1 MPLASEIVVCY
12 NYLTMTTMSTVAAP
26 ALQGRL
32 MALIRALGL
41 LESERTP
48 CGQPL
53 SPSAAHALAELLEG
67 TDLTQSELGAR
78 LRLEKSTV
86 SRLVGQLQERG
97 WLVRRRAE
105 HDGRVLLLE
114 LTDQGRQMAEQVA
127 TSRAAFFARLCE
139 RIPPER
145 EAELSGALE
154 MLVEILHEQP

>member
-1 MPLASEIVVCY
+1 
-12 NYLTMTTMSTVAAP
+12 
-26 ALQGRL
+26 

-41 LESERTP
+41 LEPDRTP

-53 SPSAAHALAELLEG
+53 SPSAAHALTELSEG
-67 TDLTQSELGAR
+67 IALTQSELAAR

-97 WLVRRRAE
+97 WVERRRAE

-127 TSRAAFFARLCE
+127 TSRAAFFARLSE
-139 RIPPER
+139 RIPSHR

-154 MLVEILHEQP
+154 MLVEILHDQP

>member
-1 MPLASEIVVCY
+1 
-12 NYLTMTTMSTVAAP
+12 MSVRTAP
-26 ALQGRL
+26 RLQTRL

-41 LESERTP
+41 LEPERTP

-53 SPSAAHALAELLEG
+53 SPSAAHALAELSASIALA
-67 TDLTQSELGAR
+67 QSELGAR

-97 WLVRRRAE
+97 WVDRRRAE

-139 RIPPER
+139 RIPPHR
-145 EAELSGALE
+145 EAELSDALE
-154 MLVEILHEQP
+154 MLVEILHDQP